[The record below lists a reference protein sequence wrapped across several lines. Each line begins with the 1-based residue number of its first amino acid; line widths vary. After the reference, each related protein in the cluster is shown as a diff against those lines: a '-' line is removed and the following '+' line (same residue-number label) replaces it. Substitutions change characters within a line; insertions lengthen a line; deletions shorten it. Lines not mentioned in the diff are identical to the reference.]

1 MARVL
6 VLEDEPLIAMMMED
20 WLRELGHEPIGPVGS
35 VAEALVLVEST
46 RLDAAL
52 LDVAVA
58 GDTSF
63 RVAERLQAHQV
74 PFAFVTG
81 RGSVRGPEEFRGA
94 AFLAKPFD
102 FAVFSERV
110 TGLLAAEAA
119 IPRATP

>member
-35 VAEALVLVEST
+35 VSEALVLVEST

-52 LDVAVA
+52 LDVAIA
-58 GDTSF
+58 GDTSYD
-63 RVAERLQAHQV
+63 VAERLRADNV

-81 RGSVRGPEEFRGA
+81 RGSVQGSEEFRNA
-94 AFLAKPFD
+94 PLLAKPFD
-102 FAVFSERV
+102 FAAFSERV
-110 TGLLAAEAA
+110 TGLLAAETA

>member
-35 VAEALVLVEST
+35 VSEALFLIEST

-58 GDTSF
+58 GETSYG
-63 RVAERLQAHQV
+63 VAERLRADNV

-81 RGSVRGPEEFRGA
+81 RGAVQGSEA
-94 AFLAKPFD
+94 ARNPPILAKPFD
-102 FAVFSERV
+102 FAAFSERV
-110 TGLLAAEAA
+110 TGLLAAETA